1 LIDEPNDL
9 VKKFGFSVAVHYFSH
24 VCKFEAKLYTLMEQR
39 SLPLR
44 LGFLGGG
51 VMAEAI
57 IRGII
62 EKKLVDPSSVTV
74 YDVVE
79 SRLDLFQKMGVGTCK
94 NSFEVLHADV
104 IVLAVKPDVVSE
116 ALKSIKD
123 GWKPE
128 KHLLVSI
135 CAGVSIGTIEQQ
147 LVSKSRVIRVMPNT
161 PCLVGEAAVAF
172 SCGSCATTDDQK
184 VVEKIFSSVGLASCV
199 PEKLL
204 DAVTGVSGSGPAYVY
219 MFIEALA
226 DGGVLNGLP
235 RDVSLSLATQ
245 TVLGA
250 AKMVASGNEHPAK
263 LRNAVESP
271 GGITIHGTSTLEK
284 HNFRTAVIQAVTA
297 ATNRAKELGGSK

>member
-1 LIDEPNDL
+1 
-9 VKKFGFSVAVHYFSH
+9 
-24 VCKFEAKLYTLMEQR
+24 MEQR
-39 SLPLR
+39 FPFK

-57 IRGII
+57 VRENGI
-62 EKKLVDPSSVTV
+62 
-74 YDVVE
+74 
-79 SRLDLFQKMGVGTCK
+79 
-94 NSFEVLHADV
+94 
-104 IVLAVKPDVVSE
+104 KPDVVPE
-116 ALKSIKD
+116 ALRSVKD

-135 CAGVSIGTIEQQ
+135 CAGVGIGTLESH
-147 LVSKSRVIRVMPNT
+147 LVSKSKVIRVMPNT

-172 SCGSCATTDDQK
+172 SCVCTRK
-184 VVEKIFSSVGLASCV
+184 VIRRCNRN
-199 PEKLL
+199 
-204 DAVTGVSGSGPAYVY
+204 
-219 MFIEALA
+219 
-226 DGGVLNGLP
+226 GGVLNGLP

-271 GGITIHGTSTLEK
+271 GGTTIHGTSTLEK
-284 HNFRTAVIQAVTA
+284 HHFRNAVIQAVTA

>member
-1 LIDEPNDL
+1 
-9 VKKFGFSVAVHYFSH
+9 
-24 VCKFEAKLYTLMEQR
+24 MEQGV
-39 SLPLR
+39 SCK

-62 EKKLVDPSSVTV
+62 EKKLVEPSSVMV

-79 SRLDLFQKMGVGTCK
+79 SRLELFQKMGVGTCK
-94 NSFEVLHADV
+94 NTLEILYADV
-104 IVLAVKPDVVSE
+104 IVLAVKPDVVTE
-116 ALKSIKD
+116 ALRSVKD

-135 CAGVSIGTIEQQ
+135 CAGVAISTLESH
-147 LVSKSRVIRVMPNT
+147 LTSKSRVIRVMPNT

-172 SCGSCATTDDQK
+172 SCGSFATADDQNL
-184 VVEKIFSSVGLASCV
+184 VEKIFSSVGLAKCV

-250 AKMVASGNEHPAK
+250 AKMVADGKEHPAK

-271 GGITIHGTSTLEK
+271 GGTTIHGTTTLEK
-284 HNFRTAVIQAVTA
+284 HHFRNAVIQAVTA
-297 ATNRAKELGGSK
+297 ATARAKELGGSK